1 MGSLGGYKSR
11 ATIGSSSA
19 TVPLLSG
26 SSNRTSPLSSGIS
39 AWKFQLIDVTKNKEY
54 MDGMVV
60 KHTPGAEGASAP
72 SPLHLHTHP
81 STRIATIIKELVKN
95 KILPPFSHPPGWG
108 GWRRAARPSPLRGI
122 SICFV
127 TPHQGP
133 RVRDCHLQ
141 HMSTT
146 IVIEA
151 RLQYKKPTPPDRLSF
166 STKSLPGPL
175 GPARPGRAR
184 GP

>member
-1 MGSLGGYKSR
+1 MR

-39 AWKFQLIDVTKNKEY
+39 AWKFQLIDVTENKEY

-72 SPLHLHTHP
+72 PLHPHTHP

-95 KILPPFSHPPGWG
+95 KNSSPFQPDIHPDGG

-146 IVIEA
+146 LIEA
-151 RLQYKKPTPPDRLSF
+151 RLQYKKTDPPPDRLSF
-166 STKSLPGPL
+166 RRSLPGPL